1 MNDTLLLMKLIKN
14 GDLQLGESGANDF
27 PIFANISSLLKSKN
41 DDRVPVYQ
49 VTWLDPNGE
58 ETADSQA
65 MFDAAPIYFL
75 YYEKYNNVLFFSTGT
90 YYPGPGGVEYFK
102 ITLLDKDGVPIGNAI
117 SNEPAITTRKYIPA
131 GDAVSSYTYSFILPR
146 NVSFDDICAVNLEYK
161 QSPFAG

>member
-41 DDRVPVYQ
+41 DGRVPVYQ

-58 ETADSQA
+58 ETADSQV

-75 YYEKYNNVLFFSTGT
+75 YYYNNALFFSTGT
-90 YYPGPGGVEYFK
+90 YSPGPGGVEYFK

-117 SNEPAITTRKYIPA
+117 SNEPAITTRKYTPA
-131 GDAVSSYTYSFILPR
+131 GDAVSYTYKFMLPR
-146 NVSFDDICAVNLEYK
+146 NVSFFDDIYAVNLEYK
-161 QSPFAG
+161 QSPVAG